1 MIGVRLSLV
10 SMRISR
16 STIGVVVVML
26 LVVSVSDAEDDAHSS
41 PLTAHLT
48 DDSGERQP
56 LQTVVPI
63 YPDRARRDRLEGEV
77 EVCFNVDR
85 DGRTSRVAV
94 RKSTNR
100 IFEKPSTLAI
110 RASSYRPLQEGQ
122 ELSGIKTCR
131 TFHFLLTPVAIEKPE

>member
-1 MIGVRLSLV
+1 
-10 SMRISR
+10 MRNSFA
-16 STIGVVVVML
+16 TIGVVVTML
-26 LVVSVSDAEDDAHSS
+26 LSASVGDAEDDSHAS
-41 PLTAHLT
+41 PLIDHLT

-63 YPDRARRDRLEGEV
+63 YPKRARRDRLEGEV

-85 DGRTSRVAV
+85 DGQTSRVAV

-110 RASSYRPLQEGQ
+110 RASSYRPLREGKK
-122 ELSGIKTCR
+122 LSGIKTCR